1 MDAEVARWKAP
12 NSKLELAVTA
22 PRLLS
27 LRDCILVVPGTLL
40 LEATNSEANVPG
52 QYDPVIKLDDQAF
65 IDGFDPIID
74 IIPSKQVPRKLV
86 IRSYDKDFTFLLK
99 GPSFISLIEY
109 PSTSELTKRERRSE
123 RR

>member
-1 MDAEVARWKAP
+1 MDAEVNRWKAP
-12 NSKLELAVTA
+12 NSKLELAITA

-27 LRDCILVVPGTLL
+27 LRDCILVVPGKLTTNRTCHV
-40 LEATNSEANVPG
+40 EAEIYIG

-65 IDGFDPIID
+65 IDGFDPIVD

-99 GPSFISLIEY
+99 GPSIPTYSLEIEY
-109 PSTSELTKRERRSE
+109 MADK
-123 RR
+123 

>member
-12 NSKLELAVTA
+12 NSKLDLAITA

-27 LRDCILVVPGTLL
+27 LRDCILVVPGQCSFDYLGPADGL
-40 LEATNSEANVPG
+40 G

-65 IDGFDPIID
+65 IDEFDPLVD

-99 GPSFISLIEY
+99 GL
-109 PSTSELTKRERRSE
+109 STTCIKRFS
-123 RR
+123 